1 MKRYIKG
8 GLNWKLIIPNEMAIR
23 DQDIELNYLAQLDDE
38 ISLQLLSEKLIILIS
53 ILSGQIDQTLRVL
66 NIKHMVLEEFKSCF
80 HQRTFIN

>member
-1 MKRYIKG
+1 
-8 GLNWKLIIPNEMAIR
+8 MAIR

-66 NIKHMVLEEFKSCF
+66 NIKHMVLEEFKSRF

>member
-1 MKRYIKG
+1 
-8 GLNWKLIIPNEMAIR
+8 MAIR

-53 ILSGQIDQTLRVL
+53 ILSGQTDQTLRVL
-66 NIKHMVLEEFKSCF
+66 NIKHMVLEEFKSRF